1 MGPPENVILALDQ
14 FATRVRDK
22 CLLQLQVTKTE
33 VFTWQDNL
41 PACTPQG
48 MKRAGVQV
56 GDQWLSGFVCYG
68 IPVGTSDYVKQLL
81 SDKVREVE
89 GEVSKVKEVL
99 GEEDGQAM
107 EYPQVFPC
115 PEA

>member
-1 MGPPENVILALDQ
+1 MAWHQEVRDLDAALAEHGGLARFGNDDGYLVGPPEIVFPALEQ

-56 GDQWLSGFVCYG
+56 GDQWHSGFV
-68 IPVGTSDYVKQLL
+68 
-81 SDKVREVE
+81 
-89 GEVSKVKEVL
+89 
-99 GEEDGQAM
+99 
-107 EYPQVFPC
+107 
-115 PEA
+115 